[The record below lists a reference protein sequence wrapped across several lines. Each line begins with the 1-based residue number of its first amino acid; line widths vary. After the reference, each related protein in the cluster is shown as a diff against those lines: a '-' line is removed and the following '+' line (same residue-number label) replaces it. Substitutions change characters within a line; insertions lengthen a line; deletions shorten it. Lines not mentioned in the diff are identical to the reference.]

1 MALAADSSSPEL
13 ARLLALPLSPGSVA
27 LLAEHTAQPGVA
39 ERLEA
44 ALRDGNAKVRA
55 AAARVAH
62 VEFAK
67 SLVPVV
73 REVLATESDA
83 DAAREEIRALAALAS
98 PADDPA
104 LRQAAA
110 RFGGRLDFALLEAI
124 ARTRQTVVI
133 DLLLDTADSFAVTR
147 PQEGE
152 LVLLGARLTPDALD
166 RYGNALLSR
175 GDASRWGALI
185 AAADSR
191 GVPLP
196 EALLAAGVRSR
207 IPEIAGGTAWR
218 LARARAAGEG
228 PGTDVL
234 DGVATPES
242 SDPDV
247 RFAFEIG
254 HRTPGQPFESDT
266 LWIAALDDLSRK
278 TLADSIGPNDAVL
291 SLLSPAEREA
301 LRRRWERRNPGRGG
315 AKWDPRL
322 AAKGGP
328 DSLALRGLTDLPRG
342 VAGDAIAVS
351 GCRPEKDGLFGGVAI
366 RYNVEGRPLRL
377 TPIDVSVSKR
387 CEIASRN
394 LFLMTLAPRSS
405 LPVKERPV
413 ILVAFARKDCIGELD
428 EPPVASVAPEVEQP
442 AVQRVGGDVEPP
454 VLINRVEPD
463 YPENLRRAG
472 LEGVVVLEAVI
483 TESGCV
489 RAVSILKGVAPPLDF
504 QSARAVSQWRYRPA
518 RLAGQPV
525 SVYLTVTVTFNLG
538 RPR

>member
-1 MALAADSSSPEL
+1 LLSAPAETSSEL
-13 ARLLALPLSPGSVA
+13 ARLLTLPLTPGSIA
-27 LLAEHTAQPGVA
+27 LLAEYAAEPA
-39 ERLEA
+39 ASERLGV
-44 ALRDGNAKVRA
+44 ALRDRDPRVRA
-55 AAARVAH
+55 ATARVAH
-62 VEFAK
+62 VEFVK

-98 PADDPA
+98 PTDDHA
-104 LRQAAA
+104 LRQATA

-124 ARTRQTVVI
+124 ARTRQTGVI
-133 DLLLDTADSFAVTR
+133 DLLLDPADSFAVTR
-147 PQEGE
+147 AQEAE
-152 LVLLGARLTPDALD
+152 LVLLGGRLTPEALA
-166 RYGNALLSR
+166 RYGSALLSR
-175 GDASRWGALI
+175 GDADRWRALI
-185 AAADSR
+185 NAGSHA
-191 GVPLP
+191 VPLP

-207 IPEIAGGTAWR
+207 IPEIAGRTAWR

-247 RFAFEIG
+247 RFAFDVA
-254 HRTPGQPFESDT
+254 HRTPGQPFEGDT
-266 LWIAALDDLSRK
+266 TWIASLDDLSRR

-315 AKWDPRL
+315 AKWEPRP
-322 AAKGGP
+322 AAKGGS
-328 DSLALRGLTDLPRG
+328 DSLALRGLTDLPRR
-342 VAGDAIAVS
+342 VAEDAIAVS

-366 RYNVEGRPLRL
+366 RYNAEGRPLRL

-387 CEIASRN
+387 CESASQN

-405 LPVKERPV
+405 LPVKERPE

-428 EPPVASVAPEVEQP
+428 EPPVASVAPEVEEP
-442 AVQRVGGDVEPP
+442 AVRRVGGEVEPP
-454 VLINRVEPD
+454 VLITRVQPD

-489 RAVSILKGVAPPLDF
+489 RAVSVVKGVAPPLDF